1 MLNTIFQNS
10 PFLVFIIL
18 IFAVGYVVLLF
29 KYMDLR
35 SKRKTYEKE
44 ALERS
49 QKIIDRSIVEASSII
64 SKAQV
69 LGEEVRTKISDSTS
83 QISDNQKEIYQ
94 KVLNEVRNQ
103 LYEVVQKASQD
114 IKNDAQ
120 EEIASFANSVRE
132 ETIATETEVKTKIS
146 QEYVNLE
153 RDLEE
158 YKRTKMLETA
168 EQVEKLI
175 SVVSKKVFSESLTPE
190 NHKDLIL
197 RALEEAKK
205 NNVF

>member
-158 YKRTKMLETA
+158 YKRTKMLEAA

>member
-1 MLNTIFQNS
+1 MLNTLIQNN
-10 PFLVFIIL
+10 PFLIFVLL
-18 IFAVGYVVLLF
+18 IFAFGYVILLF

-35 SKRKTYEKE
+35 SKRKTYEKD

-49 QKIIDRSIVEASSII
+49 QKILDKAIIEASGII

-69 LGEEVRTKISDSTS
+69 LGEEVRSKISDSTT
-83 QISDNQKEIYQ
+83 QISDNQKDVYQ
-94 KVLNEVRNQ
+94 KVLDEVRNQ

-114 IKNDAQ
+114 IKQDAQ
-120 EEIASFANSVRE
+120 EEIASFANSVRQ
-132 ETIATETEVKTKIS
+132 ETIATESEVKTKIS
-146 QEYVNLE
+146 QEYINLE

-158 YKRTKMLETA
+158 YKRTKMIETA
-168 EQVEKLI
+168 EQVEKLVA
-175 SVVSKKVFSESLTPE
+175 VVSKKVFTESLTPE